1 MQIYA
6 EAKNND
12 TWAKMSV
19 YMGTQFKNTAYENVS
34 CLKGSHVYFRKI
46 DQNSIH
52 NLLNSKQTL
61 NWLFNSVL

>member
-34 CLKGSHVYFRKI
+34 CWKDPTS
-46 DQNSIH
+46 
-52 NLLNSKQTL
+52 TL
-61 NWLFNSVL
+61 DRLTKTQFTIY